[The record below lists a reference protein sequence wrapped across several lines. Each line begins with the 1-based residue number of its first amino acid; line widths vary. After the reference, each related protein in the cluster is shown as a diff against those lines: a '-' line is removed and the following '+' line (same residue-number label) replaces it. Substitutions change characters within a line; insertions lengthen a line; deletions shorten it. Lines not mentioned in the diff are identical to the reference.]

1 MNDINGILVVNKPAG
16 FTSHDVV
23 AKLRNLLHIKK
34 IGHTGTLDPNVTGVL
49 PVCIGSATKAAP
61 FLVDKS
67 KTYQGQLI
75 LGLATDTEDLDG
87 KVLNEIHL
95 KEFYSDKTIIKNM
108 QKLVGDIKQIPPM
121 YSAVKVNGKKLYEYA
136 RNGENVE
143 RPIRQIHV
151 NSFEFIKS
159 FFNKSIGQQ
168 IIEFKVDCSKGTYVR
183 TLVTQLG
190 ELLNVPAVMK
200 SLVRIRSG
208 QFTLNKSLT
217 LENIEEKIRSKK
229 IMDYIF
235 SLDQIFTDYPKVNLS
250 MRQWEKVKNGGFLKL
265 DLDSKIVCLTYS
277 NKVKAIYQ
285 QYKDGYFKP
294 LKMFLNN
301 N

>member
-95 KEFYSDKTIIKNM
+95 KESYSDKTIIKNM

-159 FFNKSIGQQ
+159 SFNKSIGQQ

-250 MRQWEKVKNGGFLKL
+250 MGQWGKVKNGGFLKL